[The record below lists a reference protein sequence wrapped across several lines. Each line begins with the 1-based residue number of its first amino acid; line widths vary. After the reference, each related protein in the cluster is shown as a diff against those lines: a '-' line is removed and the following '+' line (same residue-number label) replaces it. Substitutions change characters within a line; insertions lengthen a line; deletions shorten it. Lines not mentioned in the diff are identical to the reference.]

1 MCNELN
7 RLTLTGRE
15 PSCVGKTGQAGFIL
29 LLRIGALQY
38 TSNRNVGN
46 AKIKICLKTTVH
58 CQDNCIDHLSRY
70 CRSARPRREIIP
82 LDKWEILPEQIEYEE
97 ELGRGA
103 FGVVYKAILKKRQ
116 GVEVF
121 DTRDEFAS
129 GKDTQVV
136 AVKELQGAFLFCNH
150 YILVESHIGGLRC
163 LKCYSINCMLL
174 VRL

>member
-1 MCNELN
+1 M
-7 RLTLTGRE
+7 
-15 PSCVGKTGQAGFIL
+15 
-29 LLRIGALQY
+29 
-38 TSNRNVGN
+38 
-46 AKIKICLKTTVH
+46 H

-116 GVEVF
+116 EVEVF
-121 DTRDEFAS
+121 DTRDELAS

-174 VRL
+174 VRLWMAIVEVIAFSDLFSLIYKIDLWCLQKQTVYEVSY